1 MGKRTPL
8 IVRSFVLPQKGSPE
22 SEAVPL
28 NSLSKEEFLS
38 RKRRAEERAS
48 HIMSDYYSAQ
58 ASLGNMP

>member
-1 MGKRTPL
+1 MGKRMPL

-28 NSLSKEEFLS
+28 GSLSEEEFLF

-48 HIMSDYYSAQ
+48 RMMSDYYSAQ
-58 ASLGNMP
+58 AALGKLP